1 MFNSWAGAEYKYYT
15 RETMYIPTA
24 NSYFSSVGGLDLG
37 VQEAG
42 VKILQSL
49 DIDTEACNI
58 MRANT
63 HYFSHS
69 IVNADISKVTVL
81 DQPEADVHLY
91 TYPCTKYSAIADI
104 HGTRT
109 GDELYLHSLRH
120 TALHKPEMYVMENV
134 PGMRKFPIVMEAM
147 TRLPDYYVTVICP
160 VSATN
165 WLPQKRDRLIIFATL
180 KPFTP
185 SHPKR
190 AQRIPRIADIVEENA
205 PVVVTKSM
213 RNRMAGQYRDLPI
226 IVDPNDYNALSPTV
240 VAHYHKDYSTR
251 VLKDNRSDIGV
262 RAFTIREWARLQGF
276 PDDYHFPD
284 KVSSYKH
291 IGNAVPRPMG
301 RWVGEQI
308 IKYFNQV
315 A

>member
-1 MFNSWAGAEYKYYT
+1 MYT
-15 RETMYIPTA
+15 PTA
-24 NSYFSSVGGLDLG
+24 NSYFSSIGGLDLG

-42 VKILQSL
+42 VKIIQSL

-58 MRANT
+58 MSANPQ
-63 HYFSHS
+63 YFRHS
-69 IVNADISKVTVL
+69 VVNADISKVTVL

-91 TYPCTKYSAIADI
+91 TYPCTKYSNIADI

-120 TALHKPEMYVMENV
+120 TALRKPEMYVMENV

-185 SHPKR
+185 SHPVMNSRRPTIK
-190 AQRIPRIADIVEENA
+190 DIIEPDA
-205 PVVVTKSM
+205 PVIVSKSM
-213 RNRMAGQYRDLPI
+213 YSRMSGKYRDMPI
-226 IVDPNDYNALSPTV
+226 IINPEDKNAIAPTAM
-240 VAHYHKDYSTR
+240 AHYHKDFSTR
-251 VLKDNRSDIGV
+251 VIVDKRSKIGV

-276 PDDYHFPD
+276 PDDYKFPE

-308 IKYFNQV
+308 MKYFNQNNK
-315 A
+315 AA